1 MCLKPLHILDNVNFM
16 LEMVMQSSI
25 ILCSILIAP
34 QITKNLRSVSQFAKY
49 NNAYFMFYLD
59 GCVAKDLRPHQEL
72 LEGC

>member
-1 MCLKPLHILDNVNFM
+1 
-16 LEMVMQSSI
+16 MQSSI